1 MVYRTDWEKMVR
13 TRAQFSRRRRE
24 SVVLVRSANKVRAA
38 MASSTKNSR
47 GRAKASEIQ
56 KREYTGDLREKQ
68 LDGDFERYY
77 ITAFFMHDSFIVNN
91 TESKR
96 NKDTNTKNSRNVEAK
111 WDEVDHRPS
120 E

>member
-56 KREYTGDLREKQ
+56 KREDAGDLREKQ
-68 LDGDFERYY
+68 LPVDGDFERYY
-77 ITAFFMHDSFIVNN
+77 ITAFLCMIASL
-91 TESKR
+91 
-96 NKDTNTKNSRNVEAK
+96 
-111 WDEVDHRPS
+111 
-120 E
+120 

>member
-1 MVYRTDWEKMVR
+1 
-13 TRAQFSRRRRE
+13 
-24 SVVLVRSANKVRAA
+24 

-77 ITAFFMHDSFIVNN
+77 ITAFLCMIASL
-91 TESKR
+91 
-96 NKDTNTKNSRNVEAK
+96 
-111 WDEVDHRPS
+111 
-120 E
+120 